1 MRWPKRASRNSFIVA
16 LLFCHD
22 LNTVSECLN
31 FSSYRST
38 KQNLTYDSLQNRK
51 LLKKANLK
59 IFFSCFQ
66 FFFSSSVFGGKKE
79 AFTFATA
86 ADNLCVQQQ
95 RYWGEESLHFSA
107 TLNQILHSGVQAEG
121 LLLLLFFSVSNAH
134 KRKVLGAHVDLF
146 SSPSWS
152 RDFLVCFSVQVS
164 LVSSPSELKK
174 NFSFLSFV

>member
-1 MRWPKRASRNSFIVA
+1 MRGPKRASRNSFIVA

-66 FFFSSSVFGGKKE
+66 FFFFVSFWRKKRSIHICYCSRQSVC
-79 AFTFATA
+79 A
-86 ADNLCVQQQ
+86 A
-95 RYWGEESLHFSA
+95 A
-107 TLNQILHSGVQAEG
+107 
-121 LLLLLFFSVSNAH
+121 LLLRRGKPPFFGHIKSNPAFGCTSRRASTAFFSVSNAH